1 MVIFLSVI
9 NDMVSPYCVQHVQ
22 FLRAVHASHICP
34 IMLGELNRNSS
45 YASSGSVY
53 QNVFSALD
61 ISLSEKMQ
69 SIQSFGGNG
78 RSFLVGHIGRF

>member
-1 MVIFLSVI
+1 
-9 NDMVSPYCVQHVQ
+9 
-22 FLRAVHASHICP
+22 
-34 IMLGELNRNSS
+34 MLGELNLNGS

-53 QNVFSALD
+53 QNFFSALD

-69 SIQSFGGNG
+69 SIQSSGGNG